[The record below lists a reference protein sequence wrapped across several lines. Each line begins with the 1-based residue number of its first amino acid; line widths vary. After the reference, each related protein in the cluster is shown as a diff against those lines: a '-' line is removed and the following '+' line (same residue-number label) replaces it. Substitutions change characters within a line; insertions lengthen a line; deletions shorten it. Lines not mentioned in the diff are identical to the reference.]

1 MSTAA
6 IISVCGVITALGG
19 AIVYINKAI
28 KVFQQPQKDNEKK
41 FEHIY
46 ECLTRDK
53 EDIRRIEQMAFD
65 NAEAIKFLIKLD
77 LVTLKHLESG
87 NETGLMRQT
96 IKEVEDWLIHQR

>member
-6 IISVCGVITALGG
+6 ILSVCGIITALGG

-28 KVFQQPQKDNEKK
+28 KVFQQPQKDNEER

-46 ECLTRDK
+46 KCLTNDK
-53 EDIRRIEQMAFD
+53 DDIRRIEQMVMD
-65 NAEAIKFLIKLD
+65 NAEAVKFLIRLD

-87 NETGLMRQT
+87 NETGLMRET
-96 IKEVEDWLIHQR
+96 IEEVENWLIHKR

>member
-6 IISVCGVITALGG
+6 ILSVCGIITAIGG

-28 KVFQQPQKDNEKK
+28 KVIQQPQRENEGK

-46 ECLTRDK
+46 KCLTNDK
-53 EDIRRIEQMAFD
+53 NDIKRIEQMVID
-65 NAEAIKFLIKLD
+65 NAEAVKFLIRLD

-87 NETGLMRQT
+87 NETGLMRET
-96 IKEVEDWLIHQR
+96 IKEVEEWLIHKR